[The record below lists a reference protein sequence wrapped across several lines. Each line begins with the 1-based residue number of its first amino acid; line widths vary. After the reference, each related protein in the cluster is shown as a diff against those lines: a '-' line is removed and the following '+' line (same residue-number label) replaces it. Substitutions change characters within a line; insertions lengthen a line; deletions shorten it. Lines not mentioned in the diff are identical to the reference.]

1 VTVFYNAV
9 WWLVSYPLGLLYR
22 VRMRGRE
29 NLPSGGYIMASSH
42 RSMMDIPLNARLTH
56 RPLRY
61 MGKASLFKIPV
72 LGWLFRSLGGFEVQR
87 DGSDRKALRESIS
100 MLKAGEILLV
110 YPEGTRQNGAKI
122 EPLQPGAAY
131 LALRA
136 GVPVVPVG
144 VAGSEE
150 ILRSHRMKLPR
161 FGRVAMVVGEPIVP
175 APLEKSVVPR
185 AQVDALTEELHE
197 AIQRVFDEA
206 NELRDNS

>member
-9 WWLVSYPLGLLYR
+9 WWLVSFPLGLLYR
-22 VRMRGRE
+22 VRMRGQE

-61 MGKASLFKIPV
+61 MGKASLFKIPG
-72 LGWLFRSLGGFEVQR
+72 LGWLFRTLGGFEVQR
-87 DGSDRKALRESIS
+87 DGSDRKALRESIA
-100 MLKAGEILLV
+100 MLKGGHILLV

-122 EPLQPGAAY
+122 ESLQPGAAY

-144 VAGSEE
+144 LAGSEE
-150 ILRSHRMKLPR
+150 ILRSHRLKFPR

-197 AIQRVFDEA
+197 VIQRVFDEA
-206 NELRDNS
+206 YELRDQ